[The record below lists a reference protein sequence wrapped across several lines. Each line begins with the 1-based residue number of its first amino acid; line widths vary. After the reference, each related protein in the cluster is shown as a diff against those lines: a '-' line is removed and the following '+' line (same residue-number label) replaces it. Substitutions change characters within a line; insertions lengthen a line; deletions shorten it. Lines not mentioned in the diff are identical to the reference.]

1 MSYSTQSFDTAHN
14 LAHVLKDVGYFV
26 NIIALTISGIRYTIN
41 LRERNELIQD
51 QYEKIKESEKI
62 KIKDE
67 FINVAAHELR
77 TPIQPILALSIFLA
91 KREGEIEE
99 YKDHIEIIIKNSK
112 RLQKLSEEILDVAR
126 IESRSLDLDLEIFDL
141 LGLMTTLIS
150 DYSSQANR
158 NNISMKLEN
167 DGKDIDLDI
176 QFEKQKIVNLFVYA
190 DKNRII
196 QVLSNILINA
206 LKFTKKGS
214 ITIVV
219 KRNYNMVFVKI
230 SDSGPG
236 IDKEI
241 LPKLFNKFITGS
253 PSGTGL
259 GLYICKNIIEAHGGK
274 IWTKNNNED
283 KGATFTF
290 TLPIVTQISPIV
302 K

>member
-14 LAHVLKDVGYFV
+14 LAHVLKDVRYCV
-26 NIIALTISGIRYTIN
+26 NIIALTISGIKYTIN
-41 LRERNELIQD
+41 LKERNELIQD
-51 QYEKIKESEKI
+51 QYEKIKESE

-126 IESRSLDLDLEIFDL
+126 IESRSLDLNLERFDL

-150 DYSSQANR
+150 DYSNQADR

-176 QFEKQKIVNLFVYA
+176 QFEKQEIVNLYVYA

-196 QVLSNILINA
+196 QVLSNILINT
-206 LKFTKKGS
+206 LKFTKKG
-214 ITIVV
+214 V
-219 KRNYNMVFVKI
+219 
-230 SDSGPG
+230 
-236 IDKEI
+236 
-241 LPKLFNKFITGS
+241 LL
-253 PSGTGL
+253 
-259 GLYICKNIIEAHGGK
+259 
-274 IWTKNNNED
+274 
-283 KGATFTF
+283 
-290 TLPIVTQISPIV
+290 
-302 K
+302 